1 MFATFFLAAG
11 ALFFWLVFKGY
22 SDQEVKG
29 RGWGF
34 SIRIYRRASEPIM
47 YWVTFVSYLVCAVWS
62 SVFGILMVLRLLFI
76 FEIRGIGG

>member
-62 SVFGILMVLRLLFI
+62 SVFGILMVLKKP
-76 FEIRGIGG
+76 